1 MVDGKSPQKNTRVD
15 SKAKK
20 KKLTPGR
27 AALQVIPLLMAAVS
41 VAPILVAVSTSL
53 KSSTELALNPLG
65 LPQNWRFENYATA
78 WNEAHI
84 GQYLLNSVLVSVPT
98 LILVLAV
105 SSAAAYAFAM
115 LRFPGRNLLFGVV
128 LIGLMM
134 PAIGIVTALS
144 VEQQSMG
151 LHNTR
156 MGLILAES
164 AITIP
169 LAMFIMRSSFKD
181 LPGELREAALIDGGN
196 EFTVFSRVML
206 PLARPAMM
214 AVVVLTFLT
223 VWNDYLLPLVLIND
237 EGLRTIPLGL
247 AYLKSTY
254 VSNVVLIAASTILSA
269 LPSIGIY
276 VVLQR
281 QFIEGIAQGSIK

>member
-27 AALQVIPLLMAAVS
+27 AALQVTLLLMAAVS

>member
-27 AALQVIPLLMAAVS
+27 AALQVTLLLMAAAS

>member
-1 MVDGKSPQKNTRVD
+1 MVDEKSPQKNTRVD
-15 SKAKK
+15 SKAKE

-27 AALQVIPLLMAAVS
+27 AALQVILLLMAAVS

>member
-1 MVDGKSPQKNTRVD
+1 MVDGKSPQKTTRVD

-27 AALQVIPLLMAAVS
+27 AALQVTLLLMAAVS

>member
-27 AALQVIPLLMAAVS
+27 AALQVILLLMAAVS

>member
-1 MVDGKSPQKNTRVD
+1 MVDGKSPQKNTLVV
-15 SKAKK
+15 SKAKE

-27 AALQVIPLLMAAVS
+27 AALQVILLLMAAVS

>member
-1 MVDGKSPQKNTRVD
+1 MVDEKSPQKNTLVE

-27 AALQVIPLLMAAVS
+27 AALQVILLLMAAVS

-105 SSAAAYAFAM
+105 SSAAAYAVAM

-169 LAMFIMRSSFKD
+169 LAMFIMRSSFKG
-181 LPGELREAALIDGGN
+181 LPGELRVAALNDGGN
-196 EFTVFSRVML
+196 VFTAFSRGLV

>member
-15 SKAKK
+15 SKAKE

-27 AALQVIPLLMAAVS
+27 AALQVILLLMAAVS

-105 SSAAAYAFAM
+105 SSAATYAFAM

>member
-1 MVDGKSPQKNTRVD
+1 MVDQERQRATSLVESQPKKRRV
-15 SKAKK
+15 
-20 KKLTPGR
+20 TPGR
-27 AALQVIPLLMAAVS
+27 AALQIILLLMVAVS
-41 VAPILVAVSTSL
+41 IAPILVAVSTSL

-65 LPQNWRFENYATA
+65 LPQNWRFENYVTA

-105 SSAAAYAFAM
+105 ASAAAYAFAM

-144 VEQQSMG
+144 VEQQSLG

-156 MGLILAES
+156 LGLILAEA

-169 LAMFIMRSSFKD
+169 LAMFIMRSSFRD
-181 LPGELREAALIDGGN
+181 LPSELREAALIDGGN

-276 VVLQR
+276 MILQR

>member
-27 AALQVIPLLMAAVS
+27 AALQVTLLLMAAVS

-169 LAMFIMRSSFKD
+169 LPMFIMRSSFKD